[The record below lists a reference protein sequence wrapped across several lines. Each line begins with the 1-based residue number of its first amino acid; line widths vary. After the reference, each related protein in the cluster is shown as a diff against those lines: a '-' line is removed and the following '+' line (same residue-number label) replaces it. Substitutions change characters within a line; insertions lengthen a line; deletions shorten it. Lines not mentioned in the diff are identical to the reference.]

1 MNVFEGET
9 YEETRKYPVGIDDDH
24 DDQESERNFN
34 NPELKDWR
42 NSTKPAAD
50 LGELVIHAPK
60 AAEVMRER
68 EQAAAEVTQVA
79 S

>member
-1 MNVFEGET
+1 MDVFEGET
-9 YEETRKYPVGIDDDH
+9 YEETRKYPVGIDDER
-24 DDQESERNFN
+24 DDQESEQNFN

-50 LGELVIHAPK
+50 LGELVIHAPT
-60 AAEVMRER
+60 AAEAMQER
-68 EQAAAEVTQVA
+68 EQTAAEATKVA